1 MRNSDTYK
9 GFVYQKKC
17 AFLLLLNELADETG
31 VIAFRMEHP
40 KGDDFDLV
48 YQNGIRIYQTKE
60 VANPNMPEFLAKMW
74 RRYTEN
80 MRPGEH
86 RDITLGFIFS
96 MDHSTDEYFASLS
109 ANKITPALMCIKD
122 KTDKDGNRIVN
133 VSSDAEWH
141 QFLKPIT
148 VEIRPDL
155 QVEAEL
161 NRAISYMFIDYGLPK
176 SDRKSMYFEFLGRL
190 DEIMAC
196 GKQVPEKEVREIIHA
211 WFVRYSLY
219 HPLIKNAVLA
229 ASQQRFSELMQYKP
243 PESPIAADGT
253 LP

>member
-1 MRNSDTYK
+1 MRNPDTYK

-17 AFLLLLNELADETG
+17 AFLLLLNELVDETG

-86 RDITLGFIFS
+86 RDIALGFIFS
-96 MDHSTDEYFASLS
+96 MDHSTNECFVSLS
-109 ANKITPALMCIKD
+109 ANNITPALMRIKD
-122 KTDKDGNRIVN
+122 ETDKDGNSIVN

-148 VEIRPDL
+148 VEVRPDS
-155 QVEAEL
+155 QVETEL

-176 SDRKSMYFEFLGRL
+176 SDRKSIYHEFLSRL
-190 DEIMAC
+190 DEIMVS
-196 GKQVPEKEVREIIHA
+196 GREVPEKEIREIIHA
-211 WFVRYSLY
+211 WFVRNSLD
-219 HPLIKNAVLA
+219 HPLIKDAVLA
-229 ASQQRFSELMQYKP
+229 ASQQRISELKQYKQ
-243 PESPIAADGT
+243 PESPITGDGT